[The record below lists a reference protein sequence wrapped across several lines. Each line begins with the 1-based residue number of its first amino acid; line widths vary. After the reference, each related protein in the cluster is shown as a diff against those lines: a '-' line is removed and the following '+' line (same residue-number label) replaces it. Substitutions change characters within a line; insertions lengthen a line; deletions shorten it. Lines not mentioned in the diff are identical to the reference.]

1 MHPAA
6 VVVRELVALRNRI
19 RQEGDY
25 AHLSAMEEFNAK
37 YVQAIEY
44 KRKSEKYEGS
54 PISVIILQVDGDD
67 PYLLDKCVGDIV
79 SVVEQQDNVDII
91 VAADDKEGERF
102 WEDRHKL
109 SAIAK
114 RTSGFK
120 MNEDVVI
127 PMFPF
132 DLPGGLYEVAR
143 EWLTWSGRY
152 TYHFLAVFL
161 GKAGEIRPL
170 YGLVC
175 AGVAA
180 QFGLG
185 LFGLARVV
193 SVQRGAAAFCGL
205 LGVLVVLAGH
215 QSLPNFYLLTD
226 VLTMR
231 AVA

>member
-1 MHPAA
+1 MAHPADSCPA
-6 VVVRELVALRNRI
+6 HRGKSPAHELQAHHFTLPAPGWCWWVALVALLLPFA
-19 RQEGDY
+19 Y
-25 AHLSAMEEFNAK
+25 AFGFLFP
-37 YVQAIEY
+37 
-44 KRKSEKYEGS
+44 R
-54 PISVIILQVDGDD
+54 GDD
-67 PYLLDKCVGDIV
+67 FDEVTR
-79 SVVEQQDNVDII
+79 
-91 VAADDKEGERF
+91 A
-102 WEDRHKL
+102 
-109 SAIAK
+109 
-114 RTSGFK
+114 
-120 MNEDVVI
+120 
-127 PMFPF
+127 MFPF

-161 GKAGEIRPL
+161 GKSGEIRPL

-180 QFGLG
+180 LFGLG

-226 VLTMR
+226 ALTMGLLQAITLVFLWMLCR
-231 AVA
+231 LWAAPTTEASKARRQAIIELTVSN